1 MTLEASHTATEL
13 DIPSRPRRQR
23 NALKP
28 GPRPGNRHIGQ
39 YLPGESGNPSG
50 RPKKTEQQRTF
61 EQMVKAATPKAVE
74 VLEACLSDTG
84 ASWKE
89 RHNAAIAIIEFS
101 EGRAVDRI
109 QIATLNGT
117 GNNVRMLPKSV
128 LDRKVANLISQDVD
142 LTAEFEEVTDV

>member
-1 MTLEASHTATEL
+1 MPPEPNQTGDEL

-101 EGRAVDRI
+101 EGRAIDRLQI
-109 QIATLNGT
+109 QTLNGT
-117 GNNVRMLPKSV
+117 GNDVRMLPKNV
-128 LDRKVANLISQDVD
+128 LDQRVANLLSREVEID
-142 LTAEFEEVTDV
+142 AEYEEITDV